1 MRILQHQVLNIQV
14 LSDKTDTHLQLH
26 IPFDDSLID
35 ENIVITDVP
44 PREPSSS
51 SVLDVFLNDVNIS
64 AKFRRYI
71 NEAVTYANTKVEM
84 NTHEI
89 LSLSS
94 ILVLIPNSYSTKMV
108 EAFGLDVLESIHKEY
123 TPKLSLQL
131 DIEIEN
137 VYRNVV
143 KACLNGSRD
152 NGIKL
157 LCTNIIQKNELM
169 SNFGFLILD
178 LIRSLLTEIKLR
190 KFDGSRTK
198 QPDFVVSVNYQSRA
212 TNVIYVG
219 EVTGPSEKTNV
230 YKYCLDLIRVG
241 IFNEGLC

>member
-1 MRILQHQVLNIQV
+1 MKLCHML
-14 LSDKTDTHLQLH
+14 T
-26 IPFDDSLID
+26 P
-35 ENIVITDVP
+35 
-44 PREPSSS
+44 
-51 SVLDVFLNDVNIS
+51 
-64 AKFRRYI
+64 
-71 NEAVTYANTKVEM
+71 KVEM

-143 KACLNGSRD
+143 KTCLNGSRD
-152 NGIKL
+152 DGIKL
-157 LCTNIIQKNELM
+157 LCTNIVQKNELM

-178 LIRSLLTEIKLR
+178 LIRSLPYDKIRNE
-190 KFDGSRTK
+190 
-198 QPDFVVSVNYQSRA
+198 
-212 TNVIYVG
+212 
-219 EVTGPSEKTNV
+219 PSELTLITN
-230 YKYCLDLIRVG
+230 YLDNIMKSAFHVPDRRRTRP
-241 IFNEGLC
+241 